1 MGKKHFTHGRLK
13 VFMTII
19 LAVILIVLVVVCA
32 KKIKLAQN
40 EKNIIGTWKNSSSE
54 NVITVQD
61 SEALILYND
70 IPEAGL
76 YHASYFDPGTKLIY
90 AIGAVVGLIGGIK
103 VYGKFSSGDP
113 DTSKTAASWFGA
125 CIFLIVSA
133 TILRSFFL

>member
-76 YHASYFDPGTKLIY
+76 YHGNASYQFSYTDTICITQDDISAEFDIDVDENQLIIY
-90 AIGAVVGLIGGIK
+90 FAGQ
-103 VYGKFSSGDP
+103 VYLVLQK
-113 DTSKTAASWFGA
+113 
-125 CIFLIVSA
+125 
-133 TILRSFFL
+133 

>member
-32 KKIKLAQN
+32 KKKKLAQN

-76 YHASYFDPGTKLIY
+76 YHGNASYHFSYTDTICITQDDISAEFDIDVDENQLIIY
-90 AIGAVVGLIGGIK
+90 FAGQ
-103 VYGKFSSGDP
+103 VYLVLQK
-113 DTSKTAASWFGA
+113 
-125 CIFLIVSA
+125 
-133 TILRSFFL
+133 

>member
-40 EKNIIGTWKNSSSE
+40 EKNIIGTWKNSSSK

-61 SEALILYND
+61 GEALILYND

-76 YHASYFDPGTKLIY
+76 YHGNASYHFSYTDTICITQDDISAEFDIDVDENQLIIY
-90 AIGAVVGLIGGIK
+90 FAGQ
-103 VYGKFSSGDP
+103 VYLVLQK
-113 DTSKTAASWFGA
+113 
-125 CIFLIVSA
+125 
-133 TILRSFFL
+133 

>member
-40 EKNIIGTWKNSSSE
+40 EKNTIGTWKNSSSE

-76 YHASYFDPGTKLIY
+76 YHGNASYHFSYTDTICITQDDISAEFDIDVDENQLIIY
-90 AIGAVVGLIGGIK
+90 FAGQGYLVLQK
-103 VYGKFSSGDP
+103 
-113 DTSKTAASWFGA
+113 
-125 CIFLIVSA
+125 
-133 TILRSFFL
+133 

>member
-19 LAVILIVLVVVCA
+19 LAVIPIVLVVVCA

-76 YHASYFDPGTKLIY
+76 YHGNASYHFSYTDTICITQDDISAEFDIDVDENQLIIY
-90 AIGAVVGLIGGIK
+90 FAGQ
-103 VYGKFSSGDP
+103 VYLVLQK
-113 DTSKTAASWFGA
+113 
-125 CIFLIVSA
+125 
-133 TILRSFFL
+133 

>member
-40 EKNIIGTWKNSSSE
+40 EKNIIVTWKNSSSE

-76 YHASYFDPGTKLIY
+76 YHGNASYHFSYTDTICITQDDISAEFDIDVDENQLIIY
-90 AIGAVVGLIGGIK
+90 FAGQ
-103 VYGKFSSGDP
+103 VYLVLQK
-113 DTSKTAASWFGA
+113 
-125 CIFLIVSA
+125 
-133 TILRSFFL
+133 

>member
-76 YHASYFDPGTKLIY
+76 YHGNASYHFSYTDTICITQDDISAEFDIDVDENQLIIY
-90 AIGAVVGLIGGIK
+90 FAGQEIGRAHV
-103 VYGKFSSGDP
+103 
-113 DTSKTAASWFGA
+113 
-125 CIFLIVSA
+125 
-133 TILRSFFL
+133 

>member
-76 YHASYFDPGTKLIY
+76 YHGNASYHFSYTDTICITQDDISAEFDIDVDENQLIIY
-90 AIGAVVGLIGGIK
+90 FAGQAYLVLQK
-103 VYGKFSSGDP
+103 
-113 DTSKTAASWFGA
+113 
-125 CIFLIVSA
+125 
-133 TILRSFFL
+133 

>member
-76 YHASYFDPGTKLIY
+76 YHGNASYH
-90 AIGAVVGLIGGIK
+90 
-103 VYGKFSSGDP
+103 FSYT
-113 DTSKTAASWFGA
+113 DTICVTRMTS
-125 CIFLIVSA
+125 V
-133 TILRSFFL
+133 RSFVLMLMKIN

>member
-19 LAVILIVLVVVCA
+19 LAVILIVLLVVCA

-76 YHASYFDPGTKLIY
+76 YHGNASYHFSYTDTICITQDDISAEFDIDVDENQLIIY
-90 AIGAVVGLIGGIK
+90 FAGQ
-103 VYGKFSSGDP
+103 VYLVLQK
-113 DTSKTAASWFGA
+113 
-125 CIFLIVSA
+125 
-133 TILRSFFL
+133 

>member
-32 KKIKLAQN
+32 KKIKLAQK

-76 YHASYFDPGTKLIY
+76 YHGNASYHFSYTDTICITQDDISAEFDIDVDENQLIIY
-90 AIGAVVGLIGGIK
+90 FAGQ
-103 VYGKFSSGDP
+103 VYLVLQK
-113 DTSKTAASWFGA
+113 
-125 CIFLIVSA
+125 
-133 TILRSFFL
+133 

>member
-40 EKNIIGTWKNSSSE
+40 EKNTIGTWKNSSSE

-76 YHASYFDPGTKLIY
+76 YHGNASYHFSYTDTICITQDDISAEFNIDVDENQLIIY
-90 AIGAVVGLIGGIK
+90 FAGQ
-103 VYGKFSSGDP
+103 VYLVLQK
-113 DTSKTAASWFGA
+113 
-125 CIFLIVSA
+125 
-133 TILRSFFL
+133 

>member
-76 YHASYFDPGTKLIY
+76 YHGNASYHFSYTDTICITQDDISAEFDIDVDETQLIIY
-90 AIGAVVGLIGGIK
+90 FAGQ
-103 VYGKFSSGDP
+103 VYLVLQK
-113 DTSKTAASWFGA
+113 
-125 CIFLIVSA
+125 
-133 TILRSFFL
+133 

>member
-76 YHASYFDPGTKLIY
+76 YHGNASYHFSYTDTICRAHYYISAEFDIDVDENQLIIY
-90 AIGAVVGLIGGIK
+90 FAGQ
-103 VYGKFSSGDP
+103 VYLVLQK
-113 DTSKTAASWFGA
+113 
-125 CIFLIVSA
+125 
-133 TILRSFFL
+133 

>member
-40 EKNIIGTWKNSSSE
+40 EKNTIGTWKNSSSE

-76 YHASYFDPGTKLIY
+76 YHGNASYHFSYTDTICITQDDISAEFDIDVDENQLIIY
-90 AIGAVVGLIGGIK
+90 FAGQ
-103 VYGKFSSGDP
+103 VYLVLQNSN
-113 DTSKTAASWFGA
+113 
-125 CIFLIVSA
+125 SA
-133 TILRSFFL
+133 

>member
-32 KKIKLAQN
+32 KNIKLAQN

-76 YHASYFDPGTKLIY
+76 YHGNASYHFSYTDTICITQDDISAEFDIDVDENQLIIY
-90 AIGAVVGLIGGIK
+90 FAGQ
-103 VYGKFSSGDP
+103 VYLVLQK
-113 DTSKTAASWFGA
+113 
-125 CIFLIVSA
+125 
-133 TILRSFFL
+133 

>member
-54 NVITVQD
+54 NVITVHD

-76 YHASYFDPGTKLIY
+76 YHGNASYHFSYTDTICITQDDISAEFDIDVDENQLIIY
-90 AIGAVVGLIGGIK
+90 FAGQ
-103 VYGKFSSGDP
+103 VYLVLQK
-113 DTSKTAASWFGA
+113 
-125 CIFLIVSA
+125 
-133 TILRSFFL
+133 

>member
-54 NVITVQD
+54 NVITDQD

-76 YHASYFDPGTKLIY
+76 YHGNASYHFSYTDTICITQDDISAEFDIDVDENQLIIY
-90 AIGAVVGLIGGIK
+90 FAGQ
-103 VYGKFSSGDP
+103 VYLVLQKQ
-113 DTSKTAASWFGA
+113 
-125 CIFLIVSA
+125 
-133 TILRSFFL
+133 

>member
-76 YHASYFDPGTKLIY
+76 YHGNASYHLSYTDTICITQDDISAEFDIDVDENQLIIY
-90 AIGAVVGLIGGIK
+90 FAGQ
-103 VYGKFSSGDP
+103 VYLVLQK
-113 DTSKTAASWFGA
+113 
-125 CIFLIVSA
+125 
-133 TILRSFFL
+133 

>member
-76 YHASYFDPGTKLIY
+76 YHGNASYHFSYTDTICITQDEISAEFDIDVDENQLIIY
-90 AIGAVVGLIGGIK
+90 FAGQ
-103 VYGKFSSGDP
+103 VYLVLQK
-113 DTSKTAASWFGA
+113 
-125 CIFLIVSA
+125 
-133 TILRSFFL
+133 

>member
-70 IPEAGL
+70 IHEAGL
-76 YHASYFDPGTKLIY
+76 YHGNASYHFSYTDTICITQDDISAEFDIDVDENQLIIY
-90 AIGAVVGLIGGIK
+90 FAGQ
-103 VYGKFSSGDP
+103 VYLVLQK
-113 DTSKTAASWFGA
+113 
-125 CIFLIVSA
+125 
-133 TILRSFFL
+133 

>member
-76 YHASYFDPGTKLIY
+76 YHGNASYHFSYTDTICITQDDISAEFDIDVDENQLIIY
-90 AIGAVVGLIGGIK
+90 FAGQ
-103 VYGKFSSGDP
+103 VYLVLQNSN
-113 DTSKTAASWFGA
+113 
-125 CIFLIVSA
+125 SA
-133 TILRSFFL
+133 

>member
-13 VFMTII
+13 LFMTII

-40 EKNIIGTWKNSSSE
+40 EKNTIGTWKNSSSE

-76 YHASYFDPGTKLIY
+76 YHGNASYHFSYTDTICITQDDISAEFDIDVDENQLIIY
-90 AIGAVVGLIGGIK
+90 FAGQ
-103 VYGKFSSGDP
+103 VYLVLQK
-113 DTSKTAASWFGA
+113 
-125 CIFLIVSA
+125 
-133 TILRSFFL
+133 

>member
-76 YHASYFDPGTKLIY
+76 YHGNASDHFSYTDTICITQDDISAEFDIDVDENQLIIYFAGQ
-90 AIGAVVGLIGGIK
+90 
-103 VYGKFSSGDP
+103 VYLVLQK
-113 DTSKTAASWFGA
+113 
-125 CIFLIVSA
+125 
-133 TILRSFFL
+133 

>member
-40 EKNIIGTWKNSSSE
+40 EKNIIGTWKNSSSD

-76 YHASYFDPGTKLIY
+76 YHGNASYHFSYTDTICITQDDISAEFDIDVDENQLIIY
-90 AIGAVVGLIGGIK
+90 FAGQ
-103 VYGKFSSGDP
+103 VYLVLQK
-113 DTSKTAASWFGA
+113 
-125 CIFLIVSA
+125 
-133 TILRSFFL
+133 

>member
-61 SEALILYND
+61 REALILYND

-76 YHASYFDPGTKLIY
+76 YHGNASYHFSYTDTICITQDDISAEFDIDVDENQLIIY
-90 AIGAVVGLIGGIK
+90 FAGQ
-103 VYGKFSSGDP
+103 VYLVLQK
-113 DTSKTAASWFGA
+113 
-125 CIFLIVSA
+125 
-133 TILRSFFL
+133 

>member
-76 YHASYFDPGTKLIY
+76 YHGNASYHFSYTDTICITQDDISAEFDIDVDENQLIIY
-90 AIGAVVGLIGGIK
+90 FAGSGIPC
-103 VYGKFSSGDP
+103 D
-113 DTSKTAASWFGA
+113 
-125 CIFLIVSA
+125 
-133 TILRSFFL
+133 RNNSFKK